1 MSAKKDDWTAD
12 DAAALYRVAAWS
24 DGFFDVNPEG
34 HVVVRPI
41 DGDPLT
47 IDIMD
52 VIAETRARNIRC
64 PLLLRFQDILHARVR
79 RLNRAFAEAIEAS
92 GSRNVYRGVYPIKVN
107 QLHEVLEEVLD
118 AGKAFGL
125 GLECGSKA
133 ELVAALPHLT
143 DDTTL
148 LVCNGVKDPDMLA
161 LIVAAQSLGKNVIPV
176 MEKHVEFEELMA
188 IAEHK
193 ELRAPFGV
201 RIRLRTSGAGKWAES
216 GGYRSKFG
224 ISLPELIDIVDR
236 LEAAG
241 ATDSLVL
248 LHFHLGSQ
256 ITHIQQLRSAAKE
269 MAQIYAELVERGV
282 PIRYLDVG
290 GGVGVNY
297 TGSFDEASI
306 NYSLQEYAN
315 TIVFSVMEVCDERKA
330 PHPVLVSESG
340 RAMTAHHSVLVV
352 EALGAFRKDRA
363 GEDYHPPRNAHRLVL
378 ALHDTL
384 KWLRGPQA
392 RRGGIAGIVEAYHD
406 IEVVHQ
412 EASAL
417 FGMGYLSL
425 EGNAQVERLYWSACS
440 AALARMRELDPD
452 PAPVQMQHLE
462 ELLADQ
468 YLCNFSVFQSMLD
481 HWAIDQPFPI
491 LPLARLDERP
501 TRRTILV
508 DLTCDSDG
516 KVSRYVSANEDKSFL
531 ELHPLK
537 DGEPYYLGFFLM
549 GAYQDIMGDEHN
561 LFGRVSEVHVYGD
574 AEEED
579 NFWLEKVLPG
589 SEVHDMLAQVQ
600 YFPNDLRRRMQD
612 LIKQKIDAGAVRPK
626 RAMKILDQYMA
637 FFDKQTY
644 YDTNLDQ

>member
-1 MSAKKDDWTAD
+1 MSDTDDWSVE

-24 DGFFDVNPEG
+24 DGFFDVGPTG

-52 VIAETRARNIRC
+52 VLEETRARNIRF

-79 RLNRAFAEAIEAS
+79 RLNRAFAEAIESS
-92 GSRNVYRGVYPIKVN
+92 GYRNVYRGVYPVKVN
-107 QLHEVLEEVLD
+107 QLHEVLEEVID
-118 AGKAFGL
+118 AGRPFGL

-133 ELVAALPHLT
+133 ELIATLPHLR
-143 DDTTL
+143 DDDSL
-148 LVCNGVKDPDMLA
+148 LVCNGVKDPQMLS

-176 MEKHVEFEELMA
+176 MEKHVEFEQLMA
-188 IAEHK
+188 IAQRDDV
-193 ELRAPFGV
+193 RAPFGV

-224 ISLPELIDIVDR
+224 ISLPELIDIVER

-241 ATDSLVL
+241 ARDSLVL

-256 ITHIQQLRSAAKE
+256 ITQIQQLRSAAKE

-282 PIRYLDVG
+282 QIRYLDVG

-297 TGSFDEASI
+297 TGSFDENSI

-363 GEDYHPPRNAHRLVL
+363 GDDYSPPRNAHRLVR

-384 KWLRGPQA
+384 TWLRGPQA
-392 RRGGIAGIVEAYHD
+392 AADGMAGIVEAYHD
-406 IEVVHQ
+406 VEVVHQ

-425 EGNAQVERLYWSACS
+425 EGNAQVERLYWSACA

-462 ELLADQ
+462 DLLADQ

-537 DGEPYYLGFFLM
+537 DGEPYYLGIFLM

-574 AEEED
+574 AEEEN
-579 NFWLEKVLPG
+579 NFWLEKVIPG

-600 YFPNDLRRRMQD
+600 YFPNDLRRRMQE

-626 RAMKILDQYMA
+626 RAMQILDQYMA

-644 YDTNLDQ
+644 YDTNSDG